1 MIVDIIVDVDV
12 MVSSKLGVGVVDRPS
27 ISADVRFK
35 LILKLQPRTKTKL
48 KINIIISLLGD
59 AINNI

>member
-1 MIVDIIVDVDV
+1 

-48 KINIIISLLGD
+48 KINIIISLLGNP
-59 AINNI
+59 AVVAWR